1 MISRPLILK
10 HQMPQNFD
18 DIKLVPDEDAKNVQR
33 QYWLDYSLSK
43 YSTLQAKYGQPA
55 ADRFQ
60 RWFTNLSLPLV
71 KDASEFR
78 NMAESYFTGWWADCK
93 FERNL
98 TTLQRHALD
107 RLEESV
113 SPIVPTSE
121 SMMSQ
126 GKRVTRPEVIQ
137 LDDLRNGMQPE
148 EGFNY
153 SVEDCG
159 DGSVKVT
166 IENKIVIRIDAP
178 FLETL
183 KRLYPWTWRDG
194 KPVKLV
200 KRFHKNGKMTF
211 PEPLVMHVLALKYG
225 QISDWNTR
233 RATKFVNG
241 NKWDW
246 RQDNL
251 ELSWAE
257 DTKNRRKENRDFHP
271 HPTDRND
278 KHQDMMLDIVERG
291 GTTPDDAKLTTTE
304 IMASKKIYAGPK
316 GKVYTNPDIA
326 ELASTLNPEGASSG
340 IPINPDNIDYDAP
353 PRPAPL
359 LKTASTVEPP
369 VRRRTRRD
377 RVFCPECKTLR
388 RVVLT
393 KHGTLGLECLHHR
406 PLDLS
411 PAKST

>member
-10 HQMPQNFD
+10 HQMPQHFD
-18 DIKLVPDEDAKNVQR
+18 DIKLVPDEDTTTQR

-43 YSTLQAKYGQPA
+43 YSVLQAKYGQPV

-60 RWFTNLSLPLV
+60 TWFANLSLPLV
-71 KDASEFR
+71 KEASEFR
-78 NMAESYFTGWWADCK
+78 RMAESYFTDWWADCK

-113 SPIVPTSE
+113 SPIVPTPE
-121 SMMSQ
+121 SKMSQ
-126 GKRVTRPEVIQ
+126 GKAVTRPEVIQ
-137 LDDLRNGMQPE
+137 LDDLRNGMQPD

-153 SVEDCG
+153 RVEDCG
-159 DGSVKVT
+159 DGSLNVT
-166 IENKIVIRIDAP
+166 IENKTVIRIDET
-178 FLETL
+178 FLDTL

-194 KPVKLV
+194 KPIKLV

-233 RATKFVNG
+233 RATKFING

-246 RQDNL
+246 RQCNV

-291 GTTPDDAKLTTTE
+291 STIPEAAGLGTRE
-304 IMASKKIYAGPK
+304 IVGSKKIFAGPK
-316 GKVYTNPDIA
+316 GKVYANPDPA
-326 ELASTLNPEGASSG
+326 ELASTLNPEGKPSG
-340 IPINPDNIDYDAP
+340 IPVNPDNIDYDAP
-353 PRPAPL
+353 PRPAPV
-359 LKTASTVEPP
+359 LKTASTVEPL
-369 VRRRTRRD
+369 VKRRTRRE

-393 KHGTLGLECLHHR
+393 KDNALGLECLHER

-411 PAKST
+411 PVKST